1 MSKMKLI
8 NNVLR
13 TGLPSIDYLALTP
26 KGDLI
31 ITSDTNGEV
40 YLYSQYNDP
49 FQVFASR
56 EWPFKTAYSK
66 TTNHLAIASRSS
78 VHIIDLESRRARYF
92 DLRGLHPS
100 SIAFSVNGDYLV
112 AGYYDGKVMV
122 WDLSGRILAIN
133 ESAGL
138 SSINSICFSREDKD
152 IILGTRKGLVISA
165 KANIGQPL
173 FACDKRCFFANP
185 DHRSINSVSCNP
197 SNDYIVS
204 GGNDGIVSF
213 YPNSDCL
220 HHVYEQQHQKIKC
233 HLLAVNAVQYS
244 PKGSFVVTGGD
255 DGIVNT
261 IDGSTLKIIES
272 IRMDHAIDSVSI
284 SADESFFA
292 CGQANGEICFFSSE
306 GKPFDLNCQEDCQG
320 NYLEQTIRIIY

>member
-1 MSKMKLI
+1 MKLV
-8 NNVLR
+8 NNVLK
-13 TGLPSIDYLALTP
+13 TGLPSIDYLAFASG
-26 KGDLI
+26 GDLVI
-31 ITSDTNGEV
+31 VSDANGEV
-40 YLYSQYNDP
+40 YLYSQSRDP
-49 FQVFASR
+49 LKVFASR
-56 EWPFKTAYSK
+56 EWPFKVAYSK
-66 TTNHLAIASRSS
+66 ANNHVAIACRSS
-78 VHIIDLESRRARYF
+78 IHIIDLNSKRTRYF

-100 SIAFSVNGDYLV
+100 SIAFSSKGDYLV

-122 WDLSGRILAIN
+122 WDLSGRILAVN

-152 IILGTRKGLVISA
+152 IILGTKKGLVISA

-185 DHRSINSVSCNP
+185 DRRSINSVSCNP
-197 SNDYIVS
+197 FNDYIVS
-204 GGNDGIVSF
+204 GGNDGTVSF

-220 HHVYEQQHQKIKC
+220 HHAYEQQHQKIKC

-244 PKGSFVVTGGD
+244 PNGSFVVSGGD
-255 DGIVNT
+255 DGIVNI

-272 IRMDHAIDSVSI
+272 IRMDRAIDSVAI
-284 SADESFFA
+284 SADGSFFV

-306 GKPFDLNCQEDCQG
+306 GKPFDPNCQEDCQG
-320 NYLEQTIRIIY
+320 NCLEQTIRIIY